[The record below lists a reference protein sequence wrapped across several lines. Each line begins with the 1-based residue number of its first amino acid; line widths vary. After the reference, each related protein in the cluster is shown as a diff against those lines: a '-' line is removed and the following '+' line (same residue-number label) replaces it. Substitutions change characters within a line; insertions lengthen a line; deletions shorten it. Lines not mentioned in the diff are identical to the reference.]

1 MLINSIK
8 ENAPDSQKK
17 SFLISVLLDGLQ
29 KNRNNIPSESISDY
43 FKRVVTIPFLDHL
56 TVEIGR
62 RYDHASI
69 SIYSGL
75 VIILSKM
82 MSLVYENV
90 NWREKLLFI
99 C

>member
-1 MLINSIK
+1 MHQIL
-8 ENAPDSQKK
+8 KK
-17 SFLISVLLDGLQ
+17 RFLISVLLDRLQ

-43 FKRVVTIPFLDHL
+43 FKRVVTIPFLNHF

-69 SIYSGL
+69 TVYSSL
-75 VIILSKM
+75 VIIPSKM
-82 MSLVYENV
+82 MSLVYKNV